1 MGTPQS
7 SSSRSTLA
15 IVSLFLGCAACCA
28 LPLLATLGA
37 AGAGAGIISWLSG
50 NPVLVAIATAL
61 VVFGLG
67 VAWQVAKRRRSTEAS
82 MGSCSTS
89 CAVDQSC
96 CTPTERVN
104 RDS

>member
-1 MGTPQS
+1 MSRLTQEVDMGTPQS

-37 AGAGAGIISWLSG
+37 AGAGAGTISWLLG
-50 NPVLVAIATAL
+50 KPVFVASATAL

-67 VAWQVAKRRRSTEAS
+67 VAWQFARTRKSKEAAT
-82 MGSCSTS
+82 GSCTTS

-96 CTPTERVN
+96 
-104 RDS
+104 

>member
-7 SSSRSTLA
+7 SSPRSTLA

-28 LPLLATLGA
+28 LPLLATFGA
-37 AGAGAGIISWLSG
+37 AGAGAGIISWLAG
-50 NPVLVAIATAL
+50 KPVLVAIATAL

-67 VAWQVAKRRRSTEAS
+67 FAWQIAVRRRAKEA
-82 MGSCSTS
+82 CTTS
-89 CAVDQSC
+89 CAVDQAC
-96 CTPTERVN
+96 CSTVEQVS